1 MYRYGKLTQNAV
13 AALSRLAEAFGEGEG
28 WLSAVDIARSRNLP
42 GPALAKIL
50 TVLAQGGLVVGFR
63 GPTGGYRL
71 ARPPATITLLH
82 VVQLFERPDDE
93 ALGCPFGPGWCGRG
107 APCPYHDRIT
117 RLRQDMLDYLQ
128 NTDFGA
134 FHKNAAPHSG
144 SAKGAGPKSRKR
156 RG

>member
-13 AALSRLAEAFGEGEG
+13 AALSRLAETYQEGEG
-28 WLSAVDIARSRNLP
+28 WVSAMDIARSRNLP
-42 GPALAKIL
+42 RPVLAKIL

-71 ARPPATITLLH
+71 ARPPATITLLD
-82 VVQLFERPDDE
+82 VVQLFERPDED

-134 FHKNAAPHSG
+134 FRGNAPSHAGNARGTGGTPKN
-144 SAKGAGPKSRKR
+144 R
-156 RG
+156 RR